1 MQSANS
7 ETCTSVIKEPPCV
20 KTQKHDE
27 MQYLDLIQYI
37 LDNGTKKEDRTGR
50 MEIFISEKHVGGRH
64 GADVVIIVSQT
75 FFQIFNQEIGESVA

>member
-1 MQSANS
+1 MLSVSDMQSANS

-50 MEIFISEKHVGGRH
+50 MEILILYLKSMWEGGM
-64 GADVVIIVSQT
+64 VVMLSL
-75 FFQIFNQEIGESVA
+75 